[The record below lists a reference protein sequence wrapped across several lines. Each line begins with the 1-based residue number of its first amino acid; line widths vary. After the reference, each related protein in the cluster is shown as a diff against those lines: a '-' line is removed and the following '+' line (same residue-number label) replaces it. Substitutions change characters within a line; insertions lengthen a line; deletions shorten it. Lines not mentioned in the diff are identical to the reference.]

1 MTPSILRILVT
12 GVEGDF
18 GQALVKA
25 LRLCQDPLEIYGCD
39 VEGAGIG
46 SAFVDRFYQV
56 PYADAA
62 DYLNVLDG
70 ICQSHEIQAVV
81 PGSEQEIAVL
91 SGLGSPPKLPGGAVV
106 VCQEA
111 AWIETYGDKLRC
123 MEALEGK
130 VELACFADGSDSE
143 AVARLIAQVG
153 FPVVVK
159 SRKSSGS
166 RTLRIAHNQ
175 DELATYLSGVPL
187 PLAQQYIDDEGGEF
201 SIGLFAGRQSESAIA
216 FRRQL
221 GGPGLSWFA
230 EKSDDLQVLTYSQL
244 IGKVIRLQGSA
255 NVQVRKSGL
264 GVRLLE
270 INPRF
275 SSLAAARAICGFRDV
290 EWSVNM
296 ALGREIALPPAS
308 DYRWIRFRRFYHEVV
323 DLGDGFQAVAEWCPR
338 KSGK

>member
-1 MTPSILRILVT
+1 MTSSILRILVT
-12 GVEGDF
+12 GVEGDL

-46 SAFVDRFYQV
+46 GAFVDRFYQV
-56 PYADAA
+56 PYADVAN
-62 DYLNVLDG
+62 YLNILDS
-70 ICQSHEIQAVV
+70 ICRTHEIQAVV
-81 PGSEQEIAVL
+81 PGSEQEIEVL
-91 SGLGSPPKLPGGAVV
+91 ARLGSPPKLPGGAVV

-111 AWIETYGDKLRC
+111 AWIEIHGDKLRC

-130 VELACFADGSDSE
+130 VELARFADGSDSE
-143 AVARLIAQVG
+143 AVARLTAEVG

-175 DELATYLSGVPL
+175 DEFATYLAEVPL
-187 PLAQQYIDDEGGEF
+187 PFAQQYIDAEGGEF

-216 FRRQL
+216 FQRQL

-230 EKSDDLQVLTYSQL
+230 EKSDDLQVLNYSQL
-244 IGKVIRLQGSA
+244 ISKVIRLQGSA
-255 NVQVRKSGL
+255 NVQVRKSRF

-290 EWSVNM
+290 EWSVKM
-296 ALGREIALPPAS
+296 ALGREIALPPAN
-308 DYRWIRFRRFYHEVV
+308 DYKWIRFQRFYHELV
-323 DLGDGFQAVAEWCPR
+323 DLGDGFQAIAKWCPR